1 MARYQKILPMVDS
14 EESTFAKV
22 RAFLENKG
30 FRYENSDGE
39 WIFRKG
45 DGFWVQAKCVKL
57 TYQDGF
63 VRLEAW
69 VSNVG
74 NEMDLEGFVGSAGKK
89 PLKKIVAKLEEILA
103 QPGMDY
109 VPQQVTGVVPTFTEV
124 KQVLPEG
131 ITKREYIKH
140 YAGDTF
146 RRQLKGAAIFAYV
159 LAGVNLL
166 FALLASPAA
175 LVDVAILLGLG
186 LGMHLG
192 KSKLCAIG
200 LLVYGIVGM
209 VFNLIIN
216 GVFSGWLLV
225 IMGVFSV
232 MTFTRAEK
240 RYKELT
246 AKPVQ

>member
-14 EESTFAKV
+14 EENSFAKV
-22 RAFLENKG
+22 FAFLESKG

-63 VRLEAW
+63 VQLEAW

-74 NEMDLEGFVGSAGKK
+74 NEMDLEGFVGCAGKK
-89 PLKKIVAKLEEILA
+89 PLKKIVASLEEILS
-103 QPGMDY
+103 QPDMDY
-109 VPQQVTGVVPTFTEV
+109 VPQQAAEVVPVFDEV

-146 RRQLKGAAIFAYV
+146 HRQLKGAAIFAYV
-159 LAGVNLL
+159 LAGINLL
-166 FALLASPAA
+166 FALLVSLTA
-175 LVDVAILLGLG
+175 LVDVVILLGLS

-200 LLVYGIVGM
+200 LLVYAIGGM
-209 VFNLIIN
+209 VFNLIVN
-216 GVFSGWLLV
+216 GMLSGWLLV